1 MSDPVN
7 PDHYKGSIECIDA
20 IAEAVKDLKGMDA
33 ICTGNAIKYL
43 WRWHKNGGV
52 VDLKKAMWYIDRIVK
67 DKEKKLDDIARKLH
81 DVLTAAGKHEGSK
94 LQERTGGTASTSTRS
109 SEGIQPDGTSKGT
122 DEHSSA

>member
-7 PDHYKGSIECIDA
+7 PDHYKGNIECIDA
-20 IAEAVKDLKGMDA
+20 ISEAVKDLKGMDA
-33 ICTGNAIKYL
+33 MCTGNAIKYL
-43 WRWHKNGGV
+43 WRWYKKGGI

-81 DVLTAAGKHEGSK
+81 DVLTAAGEHEDSK
-94 LQERTGGTASTSTRS
+94 LQKRTGGTASPSTTS

-122 DEHSSA
+122 DEHSGA